1 MPSIKHIKRFIWIGL
16 INRIS
21 FLTVSYS
28 FTMVPTV
35 NSFSNVPG
43 HHLIRQIGATTI
55 EQLNVIYKVTA
66 VPNYVAVSKGNCT

>member
-1 MPSIKHIKRFIWIGL
+1 MHSIKHTKQCISIRLSNI
-16 INRIS
+16 INFLESS
-21 FLTVSYS
+21 FAM
-28 FTMVPTV
+28 FPTV
-35 NSFSNVPG
+35 HPFSSVPG